1 MAIYNKKN
9 KNLGA
14 LCGSVVKQKVNY
26 IMNKFQG
33 TGVALVTPFN
43 TDGSVDYNG
52 LKNLINHLV
61 DGGID
66 YLVSLGTTGETAT
79 MTKDEKKKVWAY
91 TAEINNNRLPLV
103 AGIGGNN
110 TLAVAEDIKSFD
122 TAGYSAIL
130 SVSPYYNKPTQ
141 EGIYQH
147 YKYLAE
153 ISPLD
158 LILYNVPGRTGSNMS
173 AETTCRLAYDFK
185 NIIATKEASGSF
197 DQFNQIMRDK
207 PADFL
212 LISGDDPVTLPMIAL
227 GAAGIISVIGNAL
240 PKQFSDMVKLCLA
253 GDYKAALPAHLSLI
267 EFTRLA
273 FAEGNPAGIKAALKH
288 LGVCGDTVR
297 LPLVKASESLEK
309 SIIAEIEKLSEVA

>member
-1 MAIYNKKN
+1 
-9 KNLGA
+9 
-14 LCGSVVKQKVNY
+14 
-26 IMNKFQG
+26 MNKFQG

-43 TDGSVDYNG
+43 ADGSVDYNG
-52 LKNLINHLV
+52 LKNLINHLI

-110 TLAVAEDIKSFD
+110 TLAVAEDIKAFD
-122 TAGYSAIL
+122 ATGYSAIL

-153 ISPLD
+153 VSPLD
-158 LILYNVPGRTGSNMS
+158 LILYNVPGRTMSNMS
-173 AETTCRLAYDFK
+173 PETTCRLAHDFK

-207 PADFL
+207 PEDFL
-212 LISGDDPVTLPMIAL
+212 LISGDDPITLPMIAL
-227 GAAGIISVIGNAL
+227 GSAGIISVVANAL
-240 PKQFSDMVKLCLA
+240 PKQFSDMVKQCLA
-253 GDYKAALPAHLSLI
+253 GDFKGAVPAHLGLV

-297 LPLVKASESLEK
+297 LPLIKASSDLEK
-309 SIIAEIEKLSEVA
+309 SIINEIEKISQLA

>member
-1 MAIYNKKN
+1 
-9 KNLGA
+9 
-14 LCGSVVKQKVNY
+14 
-26 IMNKFQG
+26 MNKFQG

-122 TAGYSAIL
+122 AAGYSAIL

-173 AETTCRLAYDFK
+173 PETTCRLAHDFK

-253 GDYKAALPAHLSLI
+253 GDYKAALPAHLGLI

-297 LPLVKASESLEK
+297 LPLVKASASLEK

>member
-1 MAIYNKKN
+1 
-9 KNLGA
+9 
-14 LCGSVVKQKVNY
+14 
-26 IMNKFQG
+26 MNKFQG

-61 DGGID
+61 NGGID

-110 TLAVAEDIKSFD
+110 TLAVAEDIKNFD
-122 TAGYSAIL
+122 SSGYSAIL

-153 ISPLD
+153 VSPLD
-158 LILYNVPGRTGSNMS
+158 LILYNVPGRTMSNMTP
-173 AETTCRLAYDFK
+173 ETTCRLAHDFK

-207 PADFL
+207 PEDFL
-212 LISGDDPVTLPMIAL
+212 LISGDDPITLPMVAL
-227 GAAGIISVIGNAL
+227 GASGIISVIANAL
-240 PKQFSDMVKLCLA
+240 PKQFSDMVRKCLS
-253 GDYKAALPAHLSLI
+253 GDFKGATPEHLNLV

-288 LGVCGDTVR
+288 LNICGDAVR
-297 LPLVKASESLEK
+297 LPLVKASEQLTQ
-309 SIIAEIEKLSEVA
+309 SIIKELDRIG